1 MVTNIMSEPYL
12 PTQTGE
18 ALCNIQLQLTEQMIT
33 INRTYTKLLDV
44 LGDVGVLMEF
54 VFSFFK
60 LLSIFL
66 TETLY
71 EKSLVNNL
79 FTFDLDKK
87 IIELKKIQKT
97 KTNFFQN
104 EVENIKPIKSMNKT
118 SSKVSLYGIE
128 DTIKNKNMMND
139 GILSNEVQ
147 LNNEPISVVP
157 LVPSINSNSLIR
169 KKKKK
174 IKKRRMT
181 FSSRLDIVS
190 EEDIKIKNEFKSKD
204 EIKIV
209 KISNKSNDLE
219 RKNPETEISDRKII
233 EKIQFSSVF
242 LFFCLFYAR
251 KKKNL
256 QNVLIDEGMRMVSQN
271 LDIINIFINQM
282 RVNNYLE
289 HIKDNLSIIMS
300 DEAKKEIDIM
310 FVPIKNVSK

>member
-1 MVTNIMSEPYL
+1 
-12 PTQTGE
+12 
-18 ALCNIQLQLTEQMIT
+18 
-33 INRTYTKLLDV
+33 
-44 LGDVGVLMEF
+44 
-54 VFSFFK
+54 
-60 LLSIFL
+60 
-66 TETLY
+66 
-71 EKSLVNNL
+71 
-79 FTFDLDKK
+79 
-87 IIELKKIQKT
+87 
-97 KTNFFQN
+97 
-104 EVENIKPIKSMNKT
+104 
-118 SSKVSLYGIE
+118 
-128 DTIKNKNMMND
+128 
-139 GILSNEVQ
+139 
-147 LNNEPISVVP
+147 
-157 LVPSINSNSLIR
+157 
-169 KKKKK
+169 
-174 IKKRRMT
+174 MT
-181 FSSRLDIVS
+181 FSSRLDKVS

-219 RKNPETEISDRKII
+219 RKNSETEISDRKII

-282 RVNNYLE
+282 RVNNYFE